1 MPTKYE
7 FEQTIVDLEE
17 AINCFK
23 KSQRRFNNYKLYL
36 SNGKVLEFTFDGKNI
51 PHLLGINIGN
61 LKTSKIL
68 SSDKPLEMLEELIDR
83 YTAIYQKMER
93 GEISYN
99 DIFSPYVKE
108 KIKFFKLIFNFHSSN
123 ILGVCRYSA
132 INSYLN
138 GDTNT
143 YRCDY
148 YIIFDDDENFPYFL
162 GLKEDRINDYYAPS
176 SVIGNFDETSANN
189 SLKSIISNQQ
199 IMLVNNVFR
208 TNTGEKYYVTNAEK
222 LIKVQKLRTL
232 AQNYGSH
239 LILDNDYMYNLR
251 KMMAF
256 FENESKTSQF
266 LSDLTLALVQR
277 KKVKMTEGLDESCKQ
292 LAMTYNSQVLPN
304 SENALAILSE
314 LKSLKEE
321 LLQAKETIKTYEQT
335 ISSQQ
340 STIAHQAET
349 IKSQQQ
355 ELDSKEK
362 AINSLSQFKED
373 AFQLFKKYTN

>member
-1 MPTKYE
+1 
-7 FEQTIVDLEE
+7 
-17 AINCFK
+17 
-23 KSQRRFNNYKLYL
+23 
-36 SNGKVLEFTFDGKNI
+36 
-51 PHLLGINIGN
+51 
-61 LKTSKIL
+61 
-68 SSDKPLEMLEELIDR
+68 
-83 YTAIYQKMER
+83 
-93 GEISYN
+93 
-99 DIFSPYVKE
+99 
-108 KIKFFKLIFNFHSSN
+108 
-123 ILGVCRYSA
+123 
-132 INSYLN
+132 
-138 GDTNT
+138 
-143 YRCDY
+143 
-148 YIIFDDDENFPYFL
+148 
-162 GLKEDRINDYYAPS
+162 
-176 SVIGNFDETSANN
+176 
-189 SLKSIISNQQ
+189 
-199 IMLVNNVFR
+199 MLVNNVFR

-232 AQNYGSH
+232 AQNYDSH

-251 KMMAF
+251 KMMTF

-292 LAMTYNSQVLPN
+292 LAMAYNSQVLPN
-304 SENALAILSE
+304 SENASAILSE